1 MRQENG
7 IAGWQSAR
15 RLLAVRLDAMGDV
28 VMTGPA
34 LRALK
39 DQLPGRHVTLLTS
52 PAGAEAAS
60 LLPEVDES
68 IVFQAPWMK
77 PSPAG
82 PGPAPT
88 NELADR
94 LRAGAYD
101 AAVIF
106 TVYSQSPLPAA
117 LLLHLAEIPRALAYC
132 RENPY
137 HLLDRWIREP
147 EPDEGVRHEV
157 ERHLRL
163 VGTIGATTSDRSLRV
178 TARGAAHARV
188 ESLLQHLRLRGRHD
202 WLVVHPGA
210 SAPSRRYPV
219 EQFAQALHLL
229 HREHGLG
236 LVLTGSEEER
246 HLVSEVRRL
255 AGVPATDLAGELDLH
270 ELVALLERAPLL
282 LANNTGPV
290 HLAAG
295 VGTPVVDL
303 YALTNPQ
310 HTPWRVPSRV
320 LFRDVPC
327 RFCYSSRCPE
337 GHHECLR
344 GVAPGEV
351 AAAVLDLFGETGSG
365 VAAASDRY
373 SSLRLPGLTGL
384 P

>member
-1 MRQENG
+1 MSANG
-7 IAGWQSAR
+7 IAGWEAAR
-15 RLLAVRLDAMGDV
+15 RILAIRLDAMGDV

-34 LRALK
+34 LRALR
-39 DQLPGRHVTLLTS
+39 DQRPDRHVTLLTS

-60 LLPEVDES
+60 LLPEVDET
-68 IVFQAPWMK
+68 IVYQAPWMK
-77 PSPAG
+77 PQPPG
-82 PGPAPT
+82 HGPAPT
-88 NELADR
+88 NELAKR
-94 LRAGAYD
+94 LRAGGYD
-101 AAVIF
+101 AAVVF

-117 LLLHLAEIPRALAYC
+117 MLLHLAAIPRTLAYC

-147 EPDEGVRHEV
+147 EPDEGVKHEV
-157 ERHLRL
+157 ERHLHL
-163 VGTIGATTSDRSLRV
+163 VATIGATTGDRNLRV

-188 ESLLQHLRLRGRHD
+188 DTLLERLRLAGHD
-202 WLVVHPGA
+202 GWLVVHPGA

-219 EQFAQALHLL
+219 EHFAQTLRLL
-229 HREHGLG
+229 SREHGLG
-236 LVLTGSEEER
+236 LLLTGSEAER
-246 HLVSEVRRL
+246 PLVSEILRL
-255 AGVPATDLAGELDLH
+255 AGVPATDLAGMLDLH
-270 ELVALLERAPLL
+270 ELVALLGRAPLL
-282 LANNTGPV
+282 LSNNTGPV

-344 GVAPGEV
+344 GVAPSEV
-351 AAAVLDLFGETGSG
+351 AAAVVDLLGETGAG
-365 VAAASDRY
+365 PAADSDRY
-373 SSLRLPGLTGL
+373 SDRRDPALTGL